1 MQKANQADRQVRRMD
16 LRKYA
21 SRNIGFLYV
30 LPWLLGFL
38 FFTAYPFLNSLY
50 YSFLDYNLFKESP
63 GFIGFENYL
72 TIFQTSKYMKA
83 YGVTFKYALL
93 TVPLKLAFS
102 LFIAYILNFK
112 LRFVNFFRTMYYV
125 PSILGSSVAI
135 SVVWRFVFNQD
146 GMINSLLKAL
156 GFDPIPW
163 FGSSTYAIW
172 IIVLL
177 HVWQFGSAMV
187 IFLAALKGVSPDLY
201 EAAEIDGAN
210 KAHQFFYITVPMITP
225 VIFYNLITQ
234 LCTAFQEFNSA
245 YLITQGDPMNSTT
258 LISLLIYQKAFKSY
272 DMGLASAMAW
282 ILFIIVAT
290 LTAIAFL
297 SQKYWVYYSGD
308 ER

>member
-1 MQKANQADRQVRRMD
+1 MRGEGE
-16 LRKYA
+16 
-21 SRNIGFLYV
+21 SIPF
-30 LPWLLGFL
+30 
-38 FFTAYPFLNSLY
+38 PFL
-50 YSFLDYNLFKESP
+50 LDP
-63 GFIGFENYL
+63 P
-72 TIFQTSKYMKA
+72 T

-210 KAHQFFYITVPMITP
+210 KAHQFFSITVPMITP

-245 YLITQGDPMNSTT
+245 YLITQGGPMNSTT

-290 LTAIAFL
+290 LTAVAFF